1 MCRILTPQISA
12 GSRGPRFRSLGR
24 IALTWSGPHHYF
36 QQVTQPSTSDV
47 RVFEVGPRDGLQNES
62 IILPV
67 ATKVALIQRLTAAGL
82 RDIEI
87 GSFVHPKW
95 VPQMAATD
103 DVALAIERRDG
114 VRYWALVPNE
124 KGLTRAIDA
133 GIRHVAVFMSSSETH
148 NQRNVNRSIAES
160 LESLTDVIGA
170 ATAAD
175 LQVRAYIS
183 TVFGCPFEGAVDFQ
197 RVIDIAAQLLDAG
210 AFQISLGD
218 TIGAGQPLQVRD
230 GCRQIVE
237 AFGSADRFALH
248 LHDTRGLGLVNSFA
262 AYAEGFRCFD
272 SSVGG
277 LGGCPYAPGAPG
289 NLSTESLVKL
299 MHAMGVQT
307 GVELDEIYSTARWL
321 ESSVGFSLSTRISMG
336 EASA

>member
-1 MCRILTPQISA
+1 MTETADNQI
-12 GSRGPRFRSLGR
+12 
-24 IALTWSGPHHYF
+24 
-36 QQVTQPSTSDV
+36 

-67 ATKVALIQRLTAAGL
+67 ATKVALIERLAAAGL

-103 DVALAIERRDG
+103 EVARTIDRRDG

-124 KGLTRAIDA
+124 KGLDRAIDA
-133 GIRHVAVFMSSSETH
+133 GVKHVAVFMSSSETH

-160 LESLTDVIGA
+160 LEGLAGVIEA
-170 ATAAD
+170 ATSAG

-183 TVFGCPFEGAVDFQ
+183 TVFGCPYEGDVDFA
-197 RVIDIAAQLLDAG
+197 RVIDIATQLLELG

-218 TIGAGQPLQVRD
+218 TIGAGQPLQVRA
-230 GCRQIVE
+230 GCRRIIE
-237 AFGSADRFALH
+237 AFGSAEHFALH
-248 LHDTRGLGLVNSFA
+248 LHDTRGLGLVNAFA
-262 AYAEGFRCFD
+262 GYVEGFRCFD

-289 NLSTESLVKL
+289 NLSTESLLKL
-299 MHAMGVQT
+299 MHSMELET
-307 GVELDEIYSTARWL
+307 GVDADAVAATARWL
-321 ESSVGFSLSTRISMG
+321 ETSVGFSLSSRISLN
-336 EASA
+336 EPT